1 VFKIPYLTPG
11 VGFECKRDEKEVLV
25 VNDFVVVI
33 LILAPI
39 WVPIL
44 TSLSSYCERQ
54 AESGIARCSEITF
67 NIIDSWSPSLLPNA
81 THDLLLETLMHESMP
96 VI

>member
-39 WVPIL
+39 
-44 TSLSSYCERQ
+44 
-54 AESGIARCSEITF
+54 
-67 NIIDSWSPSLLPNA
+67 
-81 THDLLLETLMHESMP
+81 
-96 VI
+96 